1 MSKIANLAEK
11 AMLVGLNI
19 HGWQARKYD
28 RRISREVAES
38 HAATENAGRFNKHL
52 LPGDAVS
59 YEAVHKKGRELRA
72 FYYENTLPWSKDGQ
86 RILPT
91 ANYEVFSE
99 GVRRFKREYLVLTE
113 DFLREY
119 PLLKED
125 ARVLLNGMFNEM
137 DYPSSETMRGK
148 FSVEIETL
156 PLPTAA
162 DFRVALGEAEV
173 KRIQSEIERRLE
185 VEVTNANKDLWNR
198 LRTAVDNM
206 VVRLGGDGKFHNT
219 LVSNLQDIVDLIP
232 NLNFTGDA
240 NLEAIRTACEKALAG
255 HDPQALRDDAVLRAN
270 VAAQAQEIANLM
282 DAYM

>member
-91 ANYEVFSE
+91 ANYEAFSE

-185 VEVTNANKDLWNR
+185 TEVANANKDLWNR

>member
-1 MSKIANLAEK
+1 MRNIANLAEK

-38 HAATENAGRFNKHL
+38 HAATGNAGRFNKHL

-91 ANYEVFSE
+91 ANYEAFSE

-125 ARVLLNGMFNEM
+125 ARALLNGMFNEM
-137 DYPSSETMRGK
+137 DYPSSDTMRGK